1 MTRPTYRPVDVPGL
15 GTAWRTSDGSTFASE
30 ADAALHADPE
40 PELPEWRH
48 MADTE
53 PYRLAVGGRSI
64 LAGRPLWTVTDCRT
78 AETVAGP
85 FRTREAAAARADE
98 LNARHRADAEPM
110 HAEPELCAYC
120 GGPIVAQPDGTY
132 AHACAGD
139 EPDPADA
146 DASPVYRDA
155 ERITPPDPA
164 AAERTA
170 RAHLRPR
177 PISAE
182 PLPCAD
188 CQSAGPDAYPYDA
201 PEPAAYLWRE
211 DDGAGSSPL
220 CYWHAAERIH
230 EALPYGTNC
239 TECGREHAALW
250 PSELDR

>member
-98 LNARHRADAEPM
+98 LNARHRAE
-110 HAEPELCAYC
+110 
-120 GGPIVAQPDGTY
+120 
-132 AHACAGD
+132 
-139 EPDPADA
+139 
-146 DASPVYRDA
+146 
-155 ERITPPDPA
+155 PDPA
-164 AAERTA
+164 AAERAA

-239 TECGREHAALW
+239 SDCGREHAALW